1 MRIQQ
6 IQSKEESR
14 MGTRGISAIA
24 GAVLV
29 AMAFEPTT
37 VMVKIAYGLL
47 GAAAGSIVGETIETE
62 AVNVRK
68 QIEEM
73 KTFREYMACQREAM
87 QAEAKA

>member
-1 MRIQQ
+1 
-6 IQSKEESR
+6 
-14 MGTRGISAIA
+14 MGTKGITAIA

-37 VMVKIAYGLL
+37 LFMKLAYGLF

-62 AVNVRK
+62 AVNVKK

-73 KTFREYMACQREAM
+73 KGYRDYQDFKKGQVQTEATS
-87 QAEAKA
+87 